1 MSFQIKFKGGEA
13 GVLDSQ
19 TKTFLDGLP
28 KKKGSPM
35 SELSPEEIRSAPS
48 PTAAYQ
54 PDPAPVAVEE
64 IAVPARDGHQIRV
77 RIYRKDENTIAPPLI
92 FIHGGCWVFCSLDSH
107 DPLARQLCYESGL
120 TVFSIDYRL
129 APESKYPTAPNDCYD
144 AALWISKNN
153 DNVNV
158 TTDDL
163 LICGDSAGGNLSTV
177 TTLMAKRSGEFK
189 VRGQMLFY
197 PITDASRMDNE
208 SYTQF
213 ATGHFLTKE
222 TMEYGAGHYTSGAED
237 RINPLVSPLLAD
249 DLAGMPKTLI
259 QTAEFDV
266 LRDEAEAYA
275 EKLTEAGV
283 DVECVRYNGTIHAYA
298 ALIGKI
304 DLGKEAVSDAATFL
318 KSFNP

>member
-1 MSFQIKFKGGEA
+1 MSFQIQFKGGEA
-13 GVLDSQ
+13 GILDSQ
-19 TKTFLDGLP
+19 TKEFLDGLP
-28 KKKGSPM
+28 PKKGPM
-35 SELSPEEIRSAPS
+35 SDSTPDEIRSAPS
-48 PTAAYQ
+48 ATSEYNPV
-54 PDPAPVAVEE
+54 PAPVVVEE
-64 IAVPARDGHQIRV
+64 ISVPARDGRDIRV
-77 RIYRKDENTIAPPLI
+77 RVYRKDENTIAPPLI

-107 DPLARQLCYESGL
+107 DPLARQLCYETGM

-129 APESKYPTAPNDCYD
+129 APEAKFPAGPEDCYD

-153 DNVNV
+153 DKVNV
-158 TTDDL
+158 TSDDL

-208 SYTQF
+208 SYTKF
-213 ATGHFLTKE
+213 AKDHFLTKE
-222 TMEYGAGHYTSGAED
+222 TMEYGSGHYVSSKEELS
-237 RINPLVSPLLAD
+237 NPLVSPLLAD
-249 DLAGMPKTLI
+249 DLAGMPRTLI

-275 EKLTEAGV
+275 EKLAEEGV

-298 ALIGKI
+298 ALIGGI
-304 DLGKEAVSDAATFL
+304 DLGKEAVSDAAVFL
-318 KSFNP
+318 KSFNS

>member
-1 MSFQIKFKGGEA
+1 MSFQIQYKGGPA
-13 GVLDSQ
+13 GILDSQ
-19 TKTFLDGLP
+19 TKVFLDGLAP
-28 KKKGSPM
+28 KSGPM
-35 SELSPEEIRSAPS
+35 SDLSPDEIRSAPS
-48 PTAAYQ
+48 PTTAYH
-54 PDPAPVAVEE
+54 PIPAPVAVEE
-64 IAVPARDGHQIRV
+64 VAVPVRGGRQVRV
-77 RIYRKDENTIAPPLI
+77 RVYRKDENTIAPPLV

-107 DPLARQLCYESGL
+107 DTLCRQLCYESGL

-129 APESKYPTAPNDCYD
+129 APEAKFPAGAEDCYD

-153 DNVNV
+153 DKVNV
-158 TTDDL
+158 TADEL

-213 ATGHFLTKE
+213 AKDHFLTKE
-222 TMEYGAGHYTSGAED
+222 TMEYGSNHYVSSKEELSE
-237 RINPLVSPLLAD
+237 PLVSPLLAD
-249 DLAGMPKTLI
+249 DLKGMPKTLI

-275 EKLTEAGV
+275 EKLTANGV

-304 DLGKEAVSDAATFL
+304 DLGKAAVSDAATFL
-318 KSFNP
+318 KGFNT